1 MTLQELRRK
10 RVKQVDGWKESGLT
24 QRAYCERES
33 ISLKTF
39 ARWRRRLGEQSA
51 PQVRPVRLI
60 PVRISRSQAHPEESR
75 VSLGRSAGLSSGA
88 VEIVLGSA
96 RRVRFVDGLDEG
108 ALARLIR
115 LLEVLPC

>member
-1 MTLQELRRK
+1 MTREEVRDL
-10 RVKQVDGWKESGLT
+10 RVKQIAGWKASGLT

-39 ARWRRRLGEQSA
+39 CRWRRVLREQST
-51 PQVRPVRLI
+51 PQERAVRLVPVRVARLREHGAEARHAGGLCDALSRPVE
-60 PVRISRSQAHPEESR
+60 V
-75 VSLGRSAGLSSGA
+75 VVGSG
-88 VEIVLGSA
+88 
-96 RRVRFVDGLDEG
+96 RRVRFVEGLDET